1 MKRAFDHLIFGVL
14 VISCMS
20 LVVCSLEAYSQQ
32 SGQRTEFVS
41 TDGKKKK
48 KKGSGSI
55 SNYAERYNQSPGST
69 GDGSGDVM
77 ANEGTNIFAVPVPVF
92 PPGGGTPG
100 GGGGGNG
107 RLSPGYLPTGGTPG
121 TQ

>member
-41 TDGKKKK
+41 TDGKRRRKK
-48 KKGSGSI
+48 
-55 SNYAERYNQSPGST
+55 
-69 GDGSGDVM
+69 
-77 ANEGTNIFAVPVPVF
+77 AVVPF
-92 PPGGGTPG
+92 LTTP
-100 GGGGGNG
+100 NATTSH
-107 RLSPGYLPTGGTPG
+107 LAVLATAAAM
-121 TQ
+121 